1 LARDA
6 FELTSYQNFRIQ
18 GAIMSVKKEP
28 SGRRSVHLEVEV
40 PGTPEEVW
48 QAIATGPGI
57 SSWMVP
63 AEFEVRDGK
72 PVAVKMTFGPGM
84 DVRSP
89 VTAWDPPRTWT
100 AETDG
105 MPGSPPLANEWSVEA
120 RGGGVCVVRIVQSLF
135 AATDEWDN
143 QLEASLAA
151 YLAFF
156 RALRIYLTHFRGQ
169 RSTIMQFVVP
179 YAGTEAEA
187 WDALTAAV
195 GVNGLTVGRRW
206 TAPAGVPAFGGVAE
220 YYTENPYDALLRLDE
235 PGPGIAALGAFNCGG
250 PSMVALN
257 FYLYGDHAAGTVAH
271 ETPLWEAWF
280 QKRFPMP
287 AEPGKSD

>member
-1 LARDA
+1 
-6 FELTSYQNFRIQ
+6 
-18 GAIMSVKKEP
+18 MSVKKEA
-28 SGRRSVHLEVEV
+28 SGRRSIQVEVEV

-63 AEFEVRDGK
+63 SEFEEQGGK
-72 PVAVKMTFGPGM
+72 PVAVKMNFGPGM
-84 DVRSP
+84 EIRSP
-89 VTAWDPPRTWT
+89 VTAWEPLKKWV
-100 AETDG
+100 AQVEG
-105 MPGSPPLANEWSVEA
+105 MHGSPPGANEWNVEA
-120 RGGGVCVVRIVQSLF
+120 RAGGVCVVRIVQSLF
-135 AATDEWDN
+135 ASTDEWDN
-143 QLEASLAA
+143 QLESGEVVW
-151 YLAFF
+151 LAFF
-156 RALRIYLTHFRGQ
+156 RTLRIYLTHFRGQ

-257 FYLYGDHAAGTVAH
+257 FYLYGDRSAETVAR
-271 ETPLWEAWF
+271 ETPLWDAWF
-280 QKRFPMP
+280 QKHFPMP
-287 AEPGKSD
+287 TEPGKSE

>member
-1 LARDA
+1 
-6 FELTSYQNFRIQ
+6 
-18 GAIMSVKKEP
+18 MSVKKEP

-63 AEFEVRDGK
+63 TEFEVRDGK

-89 VTAWDPPRTWT
+89 VTAWNPPRTWT
-100 AETDG
+100 AETNG
-105 MPGSPPLANEWSVEA
+105 MPGSPPLATQWSVEA

-135 AATDEWDN
+135 AATDEWDD
-143 QLEASLAA
+143 QLETSFAA

-179 YAGTEAEA
+179 VAGTEAEA
-187 WDALTAAV
+187 WESLTGAV
-195 GVNGLTVGRRW
+195 GVKGVSVGQRW
-206 TAPAGVPAFGGVAE
+206 TAPAGVPALSGVLE
-220 YYTENPYDALLRLDE
+220 HVSQSPYNALVRLE
-235 PGPGIAALGAFNCGG
+235 KPGPGVASLGAVNFGG
-250 PSMVALN
+250 SMVTLS
-257 FYLYGDHAAGTVAH
+257 FYLYGDQAASTAAR
-271 ETPLWEAWF
+271 ETPLLQTWIHE
-280 QKRFPMP
+280 RFPMP
-287 AEPGKSD
+287 AETNQSPA